1 MSRRDWVGPPA
12 AVATAADEEAEEDLL
27 DERRGIFG

>member
-1 MSRRDWVGPPA
+1 MSRRDWVGPPPV
-12 AVATAADEEAEEDLL
+12 AVAADEEETEEDLL